1 MKVVFLEDVPDV
13 ANSGDVKEVA
23 DGYARNFLIPRRLAS
38 LVTSQVTSQL
48 EAQLSS
54 RAEKQAQIAEE
65 FTKTANLLDGREI
78 TLKAKVGA
86 KGRLYGSITSAD
98 IADKLSKTS
107 DLVIDKR
114 KIELPEPI
122 RELGSFEVTIRLAK
136 DILPKIQVTV
146 IEQESI

>member
-38 LVTSQVTSQL
+38 LVNSQVTSQL

-65 FTKTANLLDGREI
+65 FTKTANRLDGREI

-98 IADKLSKTS
+98 IADELSKTS

-122 RELGSFEVTIRLAK
+122 RELGSFAITIRLAK
-136 DILPKIQVTV
+136 DILPKIKVTV
-146 IEQESI
+146 IEQESG

>member
-1 MKVVFLEDVPDV
+1 MKVIFLEDVPDV

-38 LVTSQVTSQL
+38 LVTSQATSQL

-65 FTKTANLLDGREI
+65 FTKMANQLDGREI

-98 IADKLSKTS
+98 IADELSKTS
-107 DLVIDKR
+107 DLVIDKK
-114 KIELPEPI
+114 KIELTEPI
-122 RELGSFEVTIRLAK
+122 RELGSFEVTVRLAK
-136 DILPKIQVTV
+136 DILPKIKVTV
-146 IEQESI
+146 IEQEPG

>member
-38 LVTSQVTSQL
+38 LVTSLVTSQL
-48 EAQLSS
+48 EAQLSF
-54 RAEKQAQIAEE
+54 RAEKQAQIADE
-65 FTKTANLLDGREI
+65 FTKAANRLDGREI

-98 IADKLSKTS
+98 IADELSKTS

-136 DILPKIQVTV
+136 DILPKIKVTV
-146 IEQESI
+146 IEQESG